1 MKYWPLL
8 WSNIRRKKLRTIF
21 TLFAVTAAFALFG
34 LLAAMQHGMNG
45 VMQIASAERIQT
57 NAKLGA
63 MPISYGPKI
72 SSVQGVTAVTWF
84 NGFRGYYQD
93 EKNTFQVVA
102 TYPQGFLAVYPEV
115 RLGEQ
120 ARKAWFDDKPGA
132 IAGTLIARR
141 YGWKVGQRIPVQ
153 SQNDTKEDGTKTWY
167 VTLDGIY
174 NTDLPDRYKNFVMI
188 HYQYFND
195 SVARNKDF
203 VGQYIER
210 IDDPRQAAQ
219 ISQRID
225 DTFATSFPQTRTASE
240 VAETQTFIREFG
252 NIGFITLVVGAAVF
266 FSMLLVTVNTMSQSV
281 RERTSELAVLKALG
295 FGRGTVSGLV
305 LAEAVGI
312 TVIGGALGLVVAWQ
326 LARAIY
332 KSVQQILP
340 ALGIPPLA
348 VVLGVVLM
356 ILFGLVAGAL
366 PLRQVFRL
374 RAADALRRA

>member
-8 WSNIRRKKLRTIF
+8 WSNIKRKKLRTLF
-21 TLFAVTAAFALFG
+21 TLFAVTSAFALFG
-34 LLAAMQHGMNG
+34 LLAAMEHGMNG

-63 MPISYGPKI
+63 LPISYGPKI
-72 SSVQGVTAVTWF
+72 ASVDGVTAVTWF
-84 NGFRGYYQD
+84 NGFRGYYQN

-102 TYPQGFLAVYPEV
+102 TYPEGFLKVYPEV
-115 RLGEQ
+115 KLDAK
-120 ARKAWFDDKPGA
+120 ARKAWFGDKPGA
-132 IAGTLIARR
+132 IAGTLIAKRN
-141 YGWKVGQRIPVQ
+141 GWKIGQRIPVQ
-153 SQNDTKEDGTKTWY
+153 SKRVTKQDGTHTWY

-174 NTDLPDRYKNFVMI
+174 HTKLPDRYKNFVMI

-195 SVARNKDF
+195 SIAKHKDY

-210 IDDPRQAAQ
+210 IADPRQAAG
-219 ISQRID
+219 ISKTID
-225 DTFATSFPQTRTASE
+225 DKFATSFPQTRTASE

-305 LAEAVGI
+305 LAEAVGV
-312 TVIGGALGLVVAWQ
+312 TVLGGALGLAVSWL

-332 KSVQQILP
+332 KSVQDVLP
-340 ALGIPPLA
+340 ALGVPPAA
-348 VVLGVVLM
+348 VGLGILLM
-356 ILFGLVAGAL
+356 IVFGVIAGAL

>member
-21 TLFAVTAAFALFG
+21 TLFAVTSAFALFG
-34 LLAAMQHGMNG
+34 LLAAMEHGMNG

-57 NAKLGA
+57 NARLGA
-63 MPISYGPKI
+63 LPISYGPKI
-72 SSVQGVTAVTWF
+72 SSVQGVTGVTWF
-84 NGFRGYYQD
+84 NGFRGYFQD
-93 EKNTFQVVA
+93 EKNTFQVIA
-102 TYPQGFLAVYPEV
+102 TNPQGFLEVYPEV
-115 RLGEQ
+115 QLGEK

-132 IAGTLIARR
+132 IAGPLIAKR

-153 SQNDTKEDGTKTWY
+153 SKNVTKEDGTHTWY

-174 NTDLPDRYKNFVMI
+174 QTKLPDRYKNFVMI

-195 SVARNKDF
+195 SIAGNKNY

-210 IDDPRQAAQ
+210 IADPRQAAA

-225 DTFATSFPQTRTASE
+225 DKFATSFPQTRTASE

-295 FGRGTVSGLV
+295 FGRGMVSGLV
-305 LAEAVGI
+305 LAEAVGV
-312 TVIGGALGLVVAWQ
+312 TVIGGVLGLVVAWL

-332 KSVQQILP
+332 TSVQDVLP
-340 ALGIPPLA
+340 ALGVPPAAMGLA
-348 VVLGVVLM
+348 IVLM
-356 ILFGLVAGAL
+356 IVFGVIAGAL

>member
-21 TLFAVTAAFALFG
+21 TLFAVTSAFALFG
-34 LLAAMQHGMNG
+34 LLAAMSHGMNG

-57 NAKLGA
+57 SAKLGA
-63 MPISYGPKI
+63 LPISYGPKI
-72 SSVQGVTAVTWF
+72 ASVDGVTSVTWF

-93 EKNTFQVVA
+93 EKNTFQVIA
-102 TYPQGFLAVYPEV
+102 TNPEGFLNVYPEV
-115 RLGEQ
+115 KLGDQ
-120 ARKAWFDDKPGA
+120 ARKAWFGDKPGA
-132 IAGTLIARR
+132 IAGTLIAKR

-153 SQNDTKEDGTKTWY
+153 SKNVTKEDGTKTWY
-167 VTLDGIY
+167 ITLDGIY
-174 NTDLPDRYKNFVMI
+174 QTKLPDRYKNFVMI

-195 SVARNKDF
+195 SIARNKNY

-210 IDDPRQAAQ
+210 IADPRQAAA
-219 ISQRID
+219 ISKLID
-225 DTFATSFPQTRTASE
+225 DKFATSFPQTRTASE

-295 FGRGTVSGLV
+295 FGRGTVAGLV
-305 LAEAVGI
+305 LAEAVGV
-312 TVIGGALGLVVAWQ
+312 TVIGGAAGLAVSW
-326 LARAIY
+326 LLSRAIY
-332 KSVQQILP
+332 KSVQDVLP
-340 ALGIPPLA
+340 ALGVPATA
-348 VVLGVVLM
+348 VGLGILLM
-356 ILFGLVAGAL
+356 IVFGVIAGAL